1 MHRAITKLV
10 GFNKRNHVP
19 LCRIA
24 AGISLGVATCG

>member
-19 LCRIA
+19 LRRSTT
-24 AGISLGVATCG
+24 GIGVATRR